1 MPGENISS
9 YYFRDTDFHGD
20 YPHVPS
26 RPDETYEFLYIH
38 SQPADGACSCQIIPK
53 MLMADFFS
61 SPPVKGPFS
70 LGQCIGGAV
79 R

>member
-1 MPGENISS
+1 MKTPPFTAAFPVSACAAC
-9 YYFRDTDFHGD
+9 
-20 YPHVPS
+20 
-26 RPDETYEFLYIH
+26 RPDETHEFLYIH
-38 SQPADGACSCQIIPK
+38 SQPADGACSCQIISK

-70 LGQCIGGAV
+70 LGQCIGGAA